1 MIVYIYDDKE
11 GKTNAI
17 SIDKKNMVDEDLEFF
32 NDHSIRKV
40 WHSGEEEWY
49 LSIVDVVQVLT
60 DSSDPKQYIKK
71 MRARDKALESK
82 WGTICTPLQMLA
94 PDGKMRKTQAANTE
108 GILRIIQSI
117 PSPKAEPFKTWLAK
131 VGAERLEEIAD
142 PEKAMERAVATYKA
156 KGYSDKWI
164 SQRLRTIEIRKE
176 LTDEWQNAG
185 IKESKEFAAL
195 TNILTIAWS
204 GKSVQEYKKLKGLK
218 KENLRDNMTNTELAL
233 NLLAEV
239 SATEISRSRQPEGF
253 SQTKEV
259 TIAGGKIAGDARK
272 ALEEQLGKVNGT
284 EGGNKLLISVIE
296 AANEYIANNRTAAA
310 EKIVDIDVS
319 ELPSD
324 SAKSLYNTISGA
336 TFASAASEF
345 YSKAQSEYSKSDY
358 ETAAEDYAKA
368 FRCDSTNVNAAYY
381 AAKCYVALSQ
391 TDNAKKYYEYI
402 VNDFKTSGYYREADE
417 YVSSH

>member
-17 SIDKKNMVDEDLEFF
+17 SIDQKNMVDEDLEFF

-49 LSIVDVVQVLT
+49 LSVVDVVQVLT

-117 PSPKAEPFKTWLAK
+117 PSPKAEPFKTLLAK

-204 GKSVQEYKKLKGLK
+204 FLWLFL
-218 KENLRDNMTNTELAL
+218 ENL
-233 NLLAEV
+233 
-239 SATEISRSRQPEGF
+239 F
-253 SQTKEV
+253 
-259 TIAGGKIAGDARK
+259 
-272 ALEEQLGKVNGT
+272 
-284 EGGNKLLISVIE
+284 
-296 AANEYIANNRTAAA
+296 
-310 EKIVDIDVS
+310 
-319 ELPSD
+319 PS
-324 SAKSLYNTISGA
+324 L
-336 TFASAASEF
+336 
-345 YSKAQSEYSKSDY
+345 
-358 ETAAEDYAKA
+358 
-368 FRCDSTNVNAAYY
+368 
-381 AAKCYVALSQ
+381 
-391 TDNAKKYYEYI
+391 
-402 VNDFKTSGYYREADE
+402 
-417 YVSSH
+417 

>member
-1 MIVYIYDDKE
+1 MIIYIYDDEK
-11 GKTNAI
+11 GKTNAL
-17 SIDKKNMVDEDLEFF
+17 SIDKENVADEELEFF

-40 WHSGEEEWY
+40 WHSSEEEWY

-60 DSSDPKQYIKK
+60 DSADPKQYIKK
-71 MRARDKALESK
+71 MRARDKELEAK

-117 PSPKAEPFKTWLAK
+117 PSPKAEPFKTLLAK

-156 KGYSDKWI
+156 KGYS
-164 SQRLRTIEIRKE
+164 
-176 LTDEWQNAG
+176 DEWQNAG

-239 SATEISRSRQPEGF
+239 SATEISRNRQPEGF

-272 ALEEQLGKVNGT
+272 ALEEQLGHSVLSETNATTPELLDDT
-284 EGGNKLLISVIE
+284 ENNK
-296 AANEYIANNRTAAA
+296 
-310 EKIVDIDVS
+310 
-319 ELPSD
+319 
-324 SAKSLYNTISGA
+324 
-336 TFASAASEF
+336 
-345 YSKAQSEYSKSDY
+345 
-358 ETAAEDYAKA
+358 
-368 FRCDSTNVNAAYY
+368 
-381 AAKCYVALSQ
+381 
-391 TDNAKKYYEYI
+391 
-402 VNDFKTSGYYREADE
+402 
-417 YVSSH
+417 

>member
-49 LSIVDVVQVLT
+49 LSVVDVVQVLT

-71 MRARDKALESK
+71 MRARDKALKSK

-117 PSPKAEPFKTWLAK
+117 PSPKAEPFKTLLAK

-142 PEKAMERAVATYKA
+142 PDKAMERAVATYKA
-156 KGYSDKWI
+156 KGYS
-164 SQRLRTIEIRKE
+164 
-176 LTDEWQNAG
+176 DEWQNAG

-272 ALEEQLGKVNGT
+272 ALEEQLGHSVLSETNATTPELLDDT
-284 EGGNKLLISVIE
+284 ENNK
-296 AANEYIANNRTAAA
+296 
-310 EKIVDIDVS
+310 
-319 ELPSD
+319 
-324 SAKSLYNTISGA
+324 
-336 TFASAASEF
+336 
-345 YSKAQSEYSKSDY
+345 
-358 ETAAEDYAKA
+358 
-368 FRCDSTNVNAAYY
+368 
-381 AAKCYVALSQ
+381 
-391 TDNAKKYYEYI
+391 
-402 VNDFKTSGYYREADE
+402 
-417 YVSSH
+417 